1 MNIEQNLEDRLKKQS
16 VAPRITLED
25 VNANI
30 VDEAYFV
37 IFDVLTI
44 CVLKLQNGFTVTGE
58 SACASPENF
67 NKEIGEEISKR
78 NAVAKIWGLM
88 GYELRSKLKLV
99 EDALIKPQED
109 MVAYVGTKVVNAK
122 PMNRLEYCHFRG
134 WQVPADE
141 NPLDEGYL
149 IEYTDREENMIEG
162 FKGYVSWSPK
172 DVFERA
178 YTAGG
183 VSKPETFL
191 DRLQREYDDLTQKTG
206 KLSSFIGSEAFF
218 KVPYEQRVLL
228 IAQKKAMTEYE
239 TVLENRLQK
248 LHADM

>member
-88 GYELRSKLKLV
+88 GYELRSKLKLLD
-99 EDALIKPQED
+99 DALIRPHDD
-109 MVAYVGTKVVNAK
+109 MVAYVGTKVINAK
-122 PMNRLEYCHFRG
+122 PMNRADYNEFRG
-134 WQVPADE
+134 WTLPE
-141 NPLDEGYL
+141 NENGSDEGYL
-149 IEYTDREENMIEG
+149 VEYTDKEDGQVEG
-162 FKGYVSWSPK
+162 YRGYISWSPK

-178 YTAGG
+178 Y
-183 VSKPETFL
+183 K
-191 DRLQREYDDLTQKTG
+191 
-206 KLSSFIGSEAFF
+206 
-218 KVPYEQRVLL
+218 
-228 IAQKKAMTEYE
+228 
-239 TVLENRLQK
+239 
-248 LHADM
+248 